1 MTPSKLT
8 ATLLTLASILL
19 FSSTSFAQYNKS
31 AGTSSAPA
39 TVDREY
45 KFADEQG
52 KVVTEV
58 RKEKVKRDS
67 YGNASSSEFDLA
79 VDGAFEGQTVVVLQ
93 LHQTTITEPWA
104 ALKTKG
110 FSVYRMQGV
119 PTVKQLEDALA
130 KENAN
135 QFWLIAGCTGQQ
147 LTDEHAMA
155 IKKFF
160 DKGRGV
166 YIWGDNDPC
175 YDDANLVARA
185 LFDTGM
191 TGNVPGDKTISLKM
205 GKSKSGVLADH
216 LISTGLEYIYEG
228 ITIATIDENKLLT
241 PFIWGSAGN
250 IVASLYD
257 KQGKRAILDGGFTRL
272 YYKWDTAGTGRYIV
286 NAAAWLA
293 NYERFGD
300 EVVGDSFKGTKA
312 DARKK

>member
-130 KENAN
+130 TV
-135 QFWLIAGCTGQQ
+135 F
-147 LTDEHAMA
+147 
-155 IKKFF
+155 
-160 DKGRGV
+160 R
-166 YIWGDNDPC
+166 
-175 YDDANLVARA
+175 
-185 LFDTGM
+185 
-191 TGNVPGDKTISLKM
+191 
-205 GKSKSGVLADH
+205 
-216 LISTGLEYIYEG
+216 STR
-228 ITIATIDENKLLT
+228 
-241 PFIWGSAGN
+241 P
-250 IVASLYD
+250 V
-257 KQGKRAILDGGFTRL
+257 
-272 YYKWDTAGTGRYIV
+272 
-286 NAAAWLA
+286 
-293 NYERFGD
+293 
-300 EVVGDSFKGTKA
+300 
-312 DARKK
+312 